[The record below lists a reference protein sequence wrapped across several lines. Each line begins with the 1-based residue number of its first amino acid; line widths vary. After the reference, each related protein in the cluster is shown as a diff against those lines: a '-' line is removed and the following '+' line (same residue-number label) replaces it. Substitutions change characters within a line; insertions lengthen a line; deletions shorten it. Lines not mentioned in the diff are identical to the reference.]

1 MKRTTALLL
10 AVLLLC
16 LSFAACK
23 RAAPGSETPPE
34 TVAAILDGD
43 GTILG
48 EIDARASATAA
59 DDGIFYSVFSPKEGE
74 FTSTAVYRF
83 WRASDGRDVR
93 LGALEEQSYEAVY
106 ARTELSGVLY
116 TLALVGSPFDDS
128 PDRLLLLACDPGKET
143 LKAFT
148 LTEHGFPYA
157 SMAAV
162 GERLLIMSHEM
173 TTPARD
179 AVYAFDPAK
188 EEVKELL
195 SFHAAEDSLR
205 GVCADGDGFH
215 LLRLHLGEETGIF
228 LDRFD
233 AGAKKVSETPLNGLL
248 LPAVEEVHGVESRA
262 DALNE
267 AGMHLSRFALE
278 DGKILVYEN
287 FGLTRLL
294 LDLTTGK
301 TLAVRDDLW
310 AFAPGKGTALFRMDF
325 DPDAA
330 DAPEIL
336 TLKNGALVPANVS
349 APEGFPLLKAVSR
362 APSGLCLLRFSNG
375 ARSFEG
381 EDCFLLLTEN

>member
-23 RAAPGSETPPE
+23 RAAPEGDTPPE
-34 TVAAILDGD
+34 KTAAILDRD
-43 GTILG
+43 GTRLG
-48 EIDARASATAA
+48 EIDARAWATAA

-83 WRASDGRDVR
+83 WRASDGRDVK

-106 ARTELSGVLY
+106 ARTALSGVLY

-128 PDRLLLLACDPGKET
+128 PDRLMLLACDPGKET
-143 LKAFT
+143 LKTFT
-148 LTEHGFPYA
+148 LSKHGFPYA
-157 SMAAV
+157 ALAAV

-179 AVYAFDPAK
+179 AVYAFDPGT

-195 SFHAAEDSLR
+195 SFDAAEDSLR
-205 GVCADGDGFH
+205 GVCADGDGFR

-233 AGAKKVSETPLNGLL
+233 ADANKVSETPLGDLL
-248 LPAVEEVHGVESRA
+248 LPAIEEVNGVENRA

-278 DGKILVYEN
+278 DGNILVYEN

-310 AFAPGKGTALFRMDF
+310 AFAPGDKTTLFRMDF
-325 DPDAA
+325 DPDDAA
-330 DAPEIL
+330 SPEIL
-336 TLKNGALVPANVS
+336 ALEHGALRPVYAE
-349 APEGFPLLKAVSR
+349 APEGYPLLKAVSR
-362 APSGLCLLRFSNG
+362 APSGLCLLRFSNS
-375 ARSFEG
+375 AQAFDS
-381 EDCFLLLTEN
+381 EDCFRLLTD